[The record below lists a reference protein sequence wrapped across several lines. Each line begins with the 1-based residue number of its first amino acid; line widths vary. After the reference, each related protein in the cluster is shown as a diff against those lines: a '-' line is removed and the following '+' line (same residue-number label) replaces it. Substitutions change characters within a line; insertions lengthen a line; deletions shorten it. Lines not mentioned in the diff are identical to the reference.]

1 VKKPLIYLA
10 GIALFFILGV
20 LVFNFLVMPL
30 LVRSGQAITVP
41 DVCGKDEAEAESILK
56 EARLKVSI
64 EAHRFDPVIAKGK
77 IVIQEPLPGRKVKA
91 GRTVG
96 LVVSKGVEK
105 VELPYILG
113 LELEKARQILD
124 KYDIQIKAVDSIFND
139 SVPEGRIASANPW
152 PGEEVPKGS
161 KVSVTVSLGKGVA
174 VPDLSGLKIEEATN
188 LIREKALSLG
198 EVKEI
203 EGSGEPGTI
212 MMQAPGAGTLVQIG
226 DSVSLVVVKK
236 K

>member
-1 VKKPLIYLA
+1 MKKPLIYLA

-41 DVCGKDEAEAESILK
+41 DVCGKDEAEAERILR

-91 GRTVG
+91 GRTVA

-105 VELPYILG
+105 LALPYILG

-124 KYDIQIKAVDSIFND
+124 KYDIQIVAVDSAFND
-139 SVPEGRIASANPW
+139 SVMEGRIAAANPG

-161 KVSVTVSLGKGVA
+161 KVSVTVSLGQGIA
-174 VPDLSGLKIEEATN
+174 VPDFSGMKIDEATA
-188 LIREKALSLG
+188 LIREKMLSLG

-203 EGSGEPGTI
+203 EGSGEPGMI
-212 MMQAPGAGTLVQIG
+212 MLQSPNAGILVQVG
-226 DSVSLVVVKK
+226 DSVNLVVVKK